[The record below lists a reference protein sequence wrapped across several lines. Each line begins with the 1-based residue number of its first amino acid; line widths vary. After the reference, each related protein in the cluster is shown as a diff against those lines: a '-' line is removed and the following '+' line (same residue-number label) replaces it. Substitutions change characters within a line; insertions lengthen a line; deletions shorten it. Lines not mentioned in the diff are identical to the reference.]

1 MNAEESELIR
11 RIRAGD
17 EAAFRAISER
27 YSGTLLRSIE
37 KRLAPELRRNV
48 GASDILQEAYL
59 VALARMTS
67 FEDRGEGSFLKW
79 LDRIAEMK
87 VRDAVKRHRRQRRA
101 VGREIPPG
109 ERPDTNAFAG
119 RVPTPSAVAMGA
131 ETERRVKEA
140 IAALP
145 EAHRDALRLLME
157 KQLSLDE
164 VARRMGRT
172 REAVQKL
179 YERALAALAE
189 RMGLSPGKH
198 ERG

>member
-1 MNAEESELIR
+1 MSVEESDLVR

-17 EAAFRAISER
+17 EAAFRALCER

-59 VALARMTS
+59 VALSRMAS
-67 FEDRGEGSFLKW
+67 FEDRGEGSFLQW

-87 VRDAVKRHRRQRRA
+87 VRDAVKRHRRGKRA
-101 VGREIPPG
+101 VGREVPPG
-109 ERPDTNAFAG
+109 ERPDTNAFPG
-119 RVPTPSAVAMGA
+119 REPSPSAAAVGA
-131 ETERRVKEA
+131 ETERRVREA
-140 IAALP
+140 IDALP
-145 EAHRDALRLLME
+145 GPQGEALRLLQE

-164 VARRMGRT
+164 AARRMGRT

-189 RMGLSPGKH
+189 KMGLAPRKH
-198 ERG
+198 ERS